1 MKYNMNENLSNYI
14 NEFQEVWND
23 KCMNYELIENELE
36 AVKRIIVIGDIH
48 GDMNVLIKCLLL
60 AKVINNKRQ
69 WIGGKDVIV
78 QVGDQIDSC
87 RFNGTK
93 CDEINNYEID
103 SPDDIKILFFMTK
116 LHNKAIKHGGAVY
129 SLMGNHELMN
139 AMGDMTYVSY
149 SNLKYLEKNNID
161 DNKHKNGMDIRKNL
175 FKPGNTI
182 ANFLA
187 CTRKVAL
194 KIGSNLFVHAGIVE
208 NISKEYN
215 INDMNQALT
224 LYLLNKSSNIDKF
237 NNDFMGKDSPLWT
250 RDYNNMNYCN
260 NINTITNT
268 YKVGRIIVGHTPQL
282 NHGIKDKCDGKI
294 WFTDVA
300 MSQSFNMFDEQL
312 KKNGKKNKNR
322 ECQILEILNDGET
335 INIISK

>member
-1 MKYNMNENLSNYI
+1 MNKMLSKYND
-14 NEFQEVWND
+14 EFQQVWND
-23 KCMNYELIENELE
+23 KCMNYEFIESELK
-36 AVKRIIVIGDIH
+36 AVPRIIVIGDIH
-48 GDMNVLIKCLLL
+48 GDMKALIKCLEI
-60 AKVINNKRQ
+60 AKVINKKRQ
-69 WIGGKDVIV
+69 WIGEDTVIV

-87 RFNGTK
+87 RFNGMK

-116 LHNKAIKHGGAVY
+116 LHNKAVKHGGAVY

-139 AMGDMTYVSY
+139 VVGDMTYVSY
-149 SNLKYLEKNNID
+149 SNLKYLKNNSIN
-161 DNKHKNGMDIRKNL
+161 DNTMENGIAIRKEL
-175 FKPGNTI
+175 FKPGNII

-215 INDMNQALT
+215 IDDMNKALT
-224 LYLLNKSSNIDKF
+224 LYLLNKSNDINKF

-250 RDYNNMNYCN
+250 RDYNNSNPDNCN
-260 NINTITNT
+260 SINTITDT

-282 NHGIKDKCDGKI
+282 NHGIRPSCNDKI

-300 MSQSFNMFDEQL
+300 MSHSFNIFDENL
-312 KKNGKKNKNR
+312 VKTGKKNKHR
-322 ECQILEILNDGET
+322 ECQVLEILKDGE
-335 INIISK
+335 IIRPLYL